1 MQGQACM
8 SPTVFISIA
17 DPFSSSD
24 SSFVSPPP
32 PVKFTVLHRS
42 ASGKPEVRQT
52 SQAAIRPSHN
62 TTYCMRR
69 EKQHQKSSSSMSA
82 AAAAAA
88 ADTTNKNHH
97 NNSNNDGHPDLAIDG
112 IHTSEPFRQT
122 LLKKFLGD
130 QLKAAKRA
138 KPKTLRTA
146 TTRLPR
152 LDETA
157 PTIRGIDTTTRST
170 KEGAGADDALTT
182 VSVGTHAKWWTQT
195 GAPSRRGPPPSYP
208 PTAITER
215 YGPDDGTPSE
225 VAAYQKRVEQ
235 LEAQMAEER
244 ARRAATEQQMA
255 ELMRTMKSDTSR
267 STGSRA
273 PSVAPAVPPL
283 RAAAAAM
290 LQGDT
295 NTSYEPPSGWSCNA
309 SSVAGNSYAA
319 GSTASRMRPNPI
331 TGRLERN
338 K

>member
-1 MQGQACM
+1 
-8 SPTVFISIA
+8 
-17 DPFSSSD
+17 
-24 SSFVSPPP
+24 
-32 PVKFTVLHRS
+32 
-42 ASGKPEVRQT
+42 
-52 SQAAIRPSHN
+52 
-62 TTYCMRR
+62 
-69 EKQHQKSSSSMSA
+69 MSA

-88 ADTTNKNHH
+88 ADTTNNNHH

-112 IHTSEPFRQT
+112 IQSEPFRQT

-157 PTIRGIDTTTRST
+157 PTIRRLDTTTRST

-283 RAAAAAM
+283 RAAAAAT